1 MWWSGQYELRILWIK
16 KLMNNIIIILM
27 FARNKVYTMSSYF
40 LLPLKLP
47 LQEQLLLLQK
57 QFVRGLGRIGI

>member
-1 MWWSGQYELRILWIK
+1 MDKK
-16 KLMNNIIIILM
+16 KLMDNIIIILM
-27 FARNKVYTMSSYF
+27 FVKNKVHTMSSYF
-40 LLPLKLP
+40 LLPLELP